1 MANNFL
7 IQDLERGMV
16 LTREGFIASRNAD
29 KYDHLVV
36 ETGPNDGRFYIYRIN
51 IVPMI
56 FREKRL
62 DL

>member
-36 ETGPNDGRFYIYRIN
+36 KTDPNDSQFYICRIN

-56 FREKRL
+56 FRAKRL